1 VSIFR
6 KDKPE
11 ENTKKPNTPEVE
23 ADSEAV
29 EEEFTDINEVARS
42 AAEEENSED
51 KMEEIYSTSAKR
63 IKYKNLTPIE
73 FDAANKRKAAT
84 KKELINGKLEFSSE
98 EDPSAPEVE
107 LKAEIDP
114 GAVVADEIIEDV
126 REVRSL
132 RGVYV
137 QDIDDIDISLD
148 PMDSVREYERRA
160 NDTERQDARKAAPEE
175 PENPYVRRGEKIVAH
190 VPVYHHSSKIEKI
203 YLKAGR
209 FTEVVESEYDE
220 YLKSTDPTISKNYHA
235 MQRQIHP
242 KQSLL
247 LTLSQMAQKRQ
258 AEVEQQ
264 KKPVEQPVAR
274 ENFDEE
280 IEPPQKKQSKLG
292 RFFRVLGALIV
303 DSFVAPPSDDD
314 GRSHDYN
321 GREDEK
327 YVLGKIREE
336 IKKLGIRTAVFA
348 ASFAALL
355 TMNILERT
363 GVFGERNALL
373 YCGLCL
379 AVTIAYAIV
388 GRRYIA
394 DGLRPLRR
402 FKGNSNTPAAL
413 AVCAC
418 VIQGGVA
425 LFTPASFVGGEHH
438 LYGYIAALAMMLN
451 TLGRLMM
458 TVRVKR
464 NFSFIT
470 AHSPAYAAKIYNDE
484 ETARRMVSGTT
495 ASKGVAAYQHLT
507 RFLSDFLKISYAPDP
522 SEEIS
527 GKMVPVSVIVSVF
540 VTAVY
545 AILFKSVPGAASA
558 MTVMLCISV
567 PFTAMLAGNLP
578 MMFFSKRM
586 LKEGAMV
593 AGYPS
598 VKQFCDTTAVMLTAA
613 ELFPKGCVKLE
624 DMTTFQQYRVEDS
637 LLMAAAVLQ
646 EAASPIAPVFDDLI
660 AETDRGL
667 PAVESVMFEEKS
679 GLVGW
684 IGGERV
690 LVGNITLMNR
700 YHVAIP
706 EDFAGQRSRSKKTEI
721 TYIACSGRAVA
732 ALSLSYSAPRGE
744 IERLQKAED
753 SGLAFIVSSPDPN
766 VSAEMIAEEYGL
778 FFRSVKIMSPG
789 YANEIEEVT
798 SKVEETSRAYLATRG
813 RQSSLARAVGGCI
826 GLKSNIT
833 LGIAIGIFG
842 LALGILLCATLA
854 LYASVAR
861 LSVVEM
867 MIYIAF
873 WTASSLIAENIRRP

>member
-1 VSIFR
+1 MSIFR

-42 AAEEENSED
+42 AAEEENAED

-190 VPVYHHSSKIEKI
+190 VPVYRHDSKVEKI

-258 AEVEQQ
+258 AEAEQQ
-264 KKPVEQPVAR
+264 KKPAEQPVVR

-280 IEPPQKKQSKLG
+280 IEQPKKKQSKVG
-292 RFFRVLGALIV
+292 KFFRVVGALIV
-303 DSFVAPPSDDD
+303 DSFVAPPADDD
-314 GRSHDYN
+314 GRSRDYN
-321 GREDEK
+321 SREDEK
-327 YVLGKIREE
+327 YVLEKIGEE
-336 IKKLGIRTAVFA
+336 MKKLGIRTAVFA
-348 ASFAALL
+348 ASFIALL
-355 TMNILERT
+355 VLNILERT
-363 GVFGERNALL
+363 GVFNERNALL
-373 YCGLCL
+373 YVGICL
-379 AVTIAYAIV
+379 AVTVAFGIV

-413 AVCAC
+413 AACAC
-418 VIQGGVA
+418 VIQGIVA
-425 LFTPASFVGGEHH
+425 LVTPASFVGGEHH
-438 LYGYIAALAMMLN
+438 LYGYIAALALLLN
-451 TLGRLMM
+451 TVGRLMM
-458 TVRVKR
+458 TIRVKR

-527 GKMVPVSVIVSVF
+527 GKLVPVSVIVSIF
-540 VTAVY
+540 VTAMY
-545 AILFKSVPGAASA
+545 AVLFKSVPGAASA
-558 MTVMLCISV
+558 LAVMLCVSV

-613 ELFPKGCVKLE
+613 ELFPKGSVKLE
-624 DMTTFQQYRVEDS
+624 DMTTFQQYRVEES
-637 LLMAAAVLQ
+637 LLMAAAVLR

-660 AETDRGL
+660 AETGGDL

-690 LVGNITLMNR
+690 LIGNITLMNR
-700 YHVAIP
+700 YHVNIP
-706 EDFAGQRSRSKKTEI
+706 EERSAKRSRGKKTEI
-721 TYIACSGRAVA
+721 TYIACSGSPVAV
-732 ALSLSYSAPRGE
+732 LSLSYSAPRSARE
-744 IERLQKAED
+744 QLQKAED
-753 SGLAFIVSSPDPN
+753 SGLAFVVSSPDPN

-867 MIYIAF
+867 MIYISF
-873 WTASSLIAENIRRP
+873 WTASALIAENIRRP